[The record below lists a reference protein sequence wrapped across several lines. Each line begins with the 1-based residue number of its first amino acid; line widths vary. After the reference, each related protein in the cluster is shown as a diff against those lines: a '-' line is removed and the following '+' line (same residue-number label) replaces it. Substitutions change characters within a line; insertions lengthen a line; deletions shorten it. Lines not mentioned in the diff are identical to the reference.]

1 LGMILASGV
10 QSKVLTAAVGVLI
23 GCALPT
29 FARAGDTL
37 NSRQSGATLQDS
49 KKATN
54 QAAETKIV
62 TDGTG
67 RRVAIPVNVRRIV
80 SLAPNLTETVYALGL
95 EDKLVGDTTYCDTPA
110 AAREKPHIGAPLTP
124 SLEAIVALHP
134 DLVLATAINRWET
147 VEAITK
153 LGIPVYTVDPRTV
166 RDMLQSIAM
175 LGEVMGARE
184 QGAALVAKLQATLDD
199 LQTGLRDKPL
209 VHVLFVVWEDP
220 LITIGQNTFIADALR
235 WAGAESVIISKQDW
249 PQISMEEVLR
259 LEPDYIVLANNH
271 SETNDTEQVR
281 DLEARGVWNQIEAVK
296 LGRVVVVGE
305 EVTRPAPGLVEVV
318 VQLAHGLHPEI
329 FGTGQK
335 HSRLENQMWESDA
348 ERLVACVR

>member
-1 LGMILASGV
+1 MGMILASRV
-10 QSKVLTAAVGVLI
+10 QLKLLSAAMA
-23 GCALPT
+23 ALMTCVMPT
-29 FARAGDTL
+29 FARVGDIF
-37 NSRQSGATLQDS
+37 NSRQSATGPQDS
-49 KKATN
+49 RKATS
-54 QAAETKIV
+54 QADTKIV

-67 RRVAIPVNVRRIV
+67 RSGGIPINVERVV

-110 AAREKPHIGAPLTP
+110 AAKEKPHIGAPLTP

-153 LGIPVYTVDPRTV
+153 LGIPVYTVEPHTV
-166 RDMLQSIAM
+166 RDMLQLISSLAD
-175 LGEVMGARE
+175 VMGAHE
-184 QGAALVAKLQATLDD
+184 QGVALVAKLQGTLDN

-235 WAGAESVIISKQDW
+235 WSGAESVIISKQDW

-259 LEPDYIVLANNH
+259 LEPDYIVLTSNH
-271 SETNDTEQVR
+271 SGTDDTDQVR
-281 DLEARGVWNQIEAVK
+281 DLRARGVWNQIEAVK
-296 LGRVVVVGE
+296 LGRIVIVGE
-305 EVTRPAPGLVEVV
+305 EVTRPVPGLVEVI
-318 VQLAHGLHPEI
+318 VQLARGLHPEI
-329 FGTGQK
+329 FGTEQK
-335 HSRLENQMWESDA
+335 HARLENGGWESDA
-348 ERLVACVR
+348 GRLVACVR

>member
-1 LGMILASGV
+1 MGMILASRV
-10 QSKVLTAAVGVLI
+10 RRKVLTAAMGALI

-29 FARAGDTL
+29 FARAGDIL
-37 NSRQSGATLQDS
+37 NPRQSGATLQDS

-147 VEAITK
+147 VDAITK
-153 LGIPVYTVDPRTV
+153 LGIRGVHR
-166 RDMLQSIAM
+166 RAAH
-175 LGEVMGARE
+175 GARHAGIDCDAGRGDGSARAGR
-184 QGAALVAKLQATLDD
+184 GA
-199 LQTGLRDKPL
+199 G
-209 VHVLFVVWEDP
+209 
-220 LITIGQNTFIADALR
+220 G
-235 WAGAESVIISKQDW
+235 
-249 PQISMEEVLR
+249 
-259 LEPDYIVLANNH
+259 
-271 SETNDTEQVR
+271 
-281 DLEARGVWNQIEAVK
+281 EAA
-296 LGRVVVVGE
+296 
-305 EVTRPAPGLVEVV
+305 
-318 VQLAHGLHPEI
+318 
-329 FGTGQK
+329 
-335 HSRLENQMWESDA
+335 SDA
-348 ERLVACVR
+348 G

>member
-1 LGMILASGV
+1 
-10 QSKVLTAAVGVLI
+10 
-23 GCALPT
+23 
-29 FARAGDTL
+29 
-37 NSRQSGATLQDS
+37 
-49 KKATN
+49 
-54 QAAETKIV
+54 
-62 TDGTG
+62 
-67 RRVAIPVNVRRIV
+67 
-80 SLAPNLTETVYALGL
+80 
-95 EDKLVGDTTYCDTPA
+95 
-110 AAREKPHIGAPLTP
+110 
-124 SLEAIVALHP
+124 
-134 DLVLATAINRWET
+134 
-147 VEAITK
+147 
-153 LGIPVYTVDPRTV
+153 
-166 RDMLQSIAM
+166 
-175 LGEVMGARE
+175 MGARE

-271 SETNDTEQVR
+271 SETNDAEQVR
-281 DLEARGVWNQIEAVK
+281 DLQARGVWNQIEAVK

-329 FGTGQK
+329 LGTGPKQ
-335 HSRLENQMWESDA
+335 SRLENQMWESDA